1 MKMKSHNLYFLF
13 LIRFYLYIPFNSS
26 IIVIEDS
33 PRYGENNIPPNLRRE
48 SVIMKKHV
56 RNLLLLTTLTGISIY
71 GINKTISISSS
82 MKNLLRTDRGNFFNW
97 RYGNIFYT
105 KQGKGSPILLIHDLN
120 PASSSFEWEKVSKH
134 LAKHYTVYTLDLL
147 GCGRS
152 DKPNMTY
159 SNFLYVQLITDFIKN
174 IIGSKT
180 NIIVTGESSSFT
192 LMACNM
198 DSEYF
203 DKIMIINPSD
213 LSDLCRTPNKRKN
226 ALKFFID
233 LPIIGTLVYNLV
245 YLKKNVEKL
254 FYKDYFYKD
263 YMVPTKV
270 LDSYYE
276 SSHLGNSHG
285 KYLLSSIKA
294 NYTNINIIHA
304 LRKINNSIYLI
315 VSKEKE
321 GNEEIVNSYI
331 SCNPS
336 IEASYISSSKYLPQL
351 EVPNNLLDILNL
363 YLESK

>member
-1 MKMKSHNLYFLF
+1 
-13 LIRFYLYIPFNSS
+13 
-26 IIVIEDS
+26 
-33 PRYGENNIPPNLRRE
+33 
-48 SVIMKKHV
+48 
-56 RNLLLLTTLTGISIY
+56 
-71 GINKTISISSS
+71 
-82 MKNLLRTDRGNFFNW
+82 MKNLLKTDRGRFFNW

-105 KQGKGSPILLIHDLN
+105 KQGKGTPLLLIHDLH
-120 PASSSFEWEKVSKH
+120 PASSSCEWDKIVKH

-159 SNFLYVQLITDFIKN
+159 SNFLYVQMITDFIKHV
-174 IIGSKT
+174 IGTKT
-180 NIIVTGESSSFT
+180 DVISTGESSSFT

-203 DKIMIINPSD
+203 NKIIIINPSD
-213 LSDLCRTPNKRKN
+213 LSDLCKTPNKRKN

-245 YLKKNVEKL
+245 YTERNIKNI
-254 FYKDYFYKD
+254 FYKDYYYKD
-263 YMVPTKV
+263 YTIPINI

-276 SSHLGNSHG
+276 ASHLENSQG

-304 LRKINNSIYLI
+304 LKKINNSIYLI
-315 VSKEKE
+315 ASKEKE
-321 GNEEIVNSYI
+321 DNEKIVNSYF

-336 IEASYISSSKYLPQL
+336 IESSYISGSKYLPQL
-351 EVPNNLLDILNL
+351 EVPGKLLDIINL